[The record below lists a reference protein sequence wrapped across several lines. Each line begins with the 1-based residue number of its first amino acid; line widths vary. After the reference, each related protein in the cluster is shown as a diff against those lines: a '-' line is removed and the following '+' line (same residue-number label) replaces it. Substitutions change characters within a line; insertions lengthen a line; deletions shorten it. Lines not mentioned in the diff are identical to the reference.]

1 MAFKPARDV
10 EVSTQVAGLI
20 NKLDLVINSIKGL
33 TPEVLL
39 EILEPV
45 LEQSQIYCP
54 VKTGALK
61 NSSYL
66 EVMQQGSGGTIS
78 AEIGYGRGG
87 VPHYTIFVHEDMEKF
102 HVPPTQAKF
111 LERAVDEILPNIEEQ
126 ILRKYKQGVILK

>member
-1 MAFKPARDV
+1 MAFKPARDI
-10 EVSTQVAGLI
+10 EIKTQIAGI
-20 NKLDLVINSIKGL
+20 ENKLAMVINAIKGL

-66 EVMQQGSGGTIS
+66 EVMQQGTGGTIS

-87 VPHYTIFVHEDMEKF
+87 VPHYTIYVHEDLEKV
-102 HVPPTQAKF
+102 HTPPTQAKF
-111 LERAVDEILPNIEEQ
+111 LQRPVDEILPNIQDQ
-126 ILRKYKQGVILK
+126 ILRKYKQGIKL

>member
-1 MAFKPARDV
+1 MAFKAARDI
-10 EVSTQVAGLI
+10 EVSTQIAGI
-20 NKLDLVINSIKGL
+20 ENKLEMVINAIKGL
-33 TPEVLL
+33 TPDVLL

-66 EVMQQGSGGTIS
+66 EVMQQGTGGTIS

-111 LERAVDEILPNIEEQ
+111 LERAIDEILPNIQDQ
-126 ILRKYKQGVILK
+126 ILRKYKQGIKL